1 LGQKASET
9 DSRRN
14 AAADIVK
21 KGSVITIITLI
32 SRPIG
37 FLREAIQAY
46 LFGATML
53 VDAFVVAFVFPE
65 LIQTLFV
72 TGATSAF
79 LIPVCSRYVD
89 DTEEFSRIYGT
100 FVNLAII
107 ILGLISLILF
117 FCSSHIMGI
126 TGFKPETQKIAAV
139 LFVIMIPVITLHAI
153 LSVQKAFLNVK
164 YHFAAPEMSGILWN
178 IIFILSALVLKDKI
192 GIYSLAVGVSAGSL
206 AQVLM
211 QIPWLRRNGIRYRFS
226 LSLKHPSVKEARK
239 LFIGALIA
247 TSVVPINSVVDKLIG
262 SHLPPGQVA
271 SLAYAFRI
279 FILPFSLFAVPVYTV
294 LFPTISRLYHQK
306 DWGSI
311 RSHID
316 SSMVLIFI
324 TLVPSTILLCLN
336 GNEIFKIL
344 YERGAFVAKDTVLAQ
359 RALFGF
365 GIGLLFYALS
375 ISFVRIFNAIHDVK
389 TPTLVGIGCIALNA
403 ILDYILMKPF
413 QNMGI
418 ALSTSIASF
427 YNFLMLYLILRK
439 RIGYKMSH
447 KTMRDIIKSLLAGVL
462 LALLIYLARHFVQG
476 NPYISLLTSTFLAIV
491 VYGLFFRHYYP
502 LLLKKNG
509 R

>member
-1 LGQKASET
+1 MEQKASET
-9 DSRRN
+9 HSRKN

-21 KGSVITIITLI
+21 KGSIITIITLI

-37 FLREAIQAY
+37 FIREAVQAY
-46 LFGATML
+46 LFGATEL
-53 VDAFVVAFVFPE
+53 VGAFVVASIFPE

-89 DTEEFSRIYGT
+89 DAEEFSRIYGT
-100 FVNLAII
+100 FINLAII
-107 ILGLISLILF
+107 ILGFISLILF
-117 FCSSHIMGI
+117 FCSPYIMSI
-126 TGFKPETQKIAAV
+126 TGFKPETQKIASM
-139 LFVIMIPVITLHAI
+139 LFIIMIPVIVLHAI

-178 IIFILSALVLKDKI
+178 IIFILSALTLKNRI
-192 GIYSLAVGVSAGSL
+192 GIYSLAVGMSVGSL

-211 QIPWLRRNGIRYRFS
+211 QIPWLRRHGIRYRFS

-239 LFIGALIA
+239 LFTGALIA

-262 SHLPPGQVA
+262 SYLPPGQVA

-306 DWGSI
+306 DWDGI

-316 SSMVLIFI
+316 SSMVLIFVA
-324 TLVPSTILLCLN
+324 LVPSTILFCLT
-336 GNEIFKIL
+336 GDEILKIL
-344 YERGAFVAKDTVLAQ
+344 YERGAFVARDTALAQ

-365 GIGLLFYALS
+365 SIGLLFYGLS

-389 TPTLVGIGCIALNA
+389 TPAIVGIGCIALNV

-427 YNFLMLYLILRK
+427 YNFLVLYLVLKK
-439 RIGYKMSH
+439 RIGYRMGR
-447 KTMRDIIKSLLAGVL
+447 KTMRDIIKSLLAGVI
-462 LALLIYLARHFVQG
+462 LALLIYLNRYFFQG
-476 NPYISLLTSTFLAIV
+476 NPYLSLVISAFLAV
-491 VYGLFFRHYYP
+491 AVYGVFFRHYYS
-502 LLLKKNG
+502 LLLRK

>member
-1 LGQKASET
+1 MEQKASET
-9 DSRRN
+9 DSRKS

-37 FLREAIQAY
+37 FVREAVQAY
-46 LFGATML
+46 LFGATEL
-53 VDAFVVAFVFPE
+53 VGAFVVASIFPE

-89 DTEEFSRIYGT
+89 DAEEFSRLYGT
-100 FVNLAII
+100 FINLAII
-107 ILGLISLILF
+107 ILGFISLILF
-117 FCSSHIMGI
+117 FCSPYIMSI
-126 TGFKPETQKIAAV
+126 TGFKPETQKIASM
-139 LFVIMIPVITLHAI
+139 LFIIMIPVIVLHAV

-178 IIFILSALVLKDKI
+178 IIFILSALTLRNRI
-192 GIYSLAVGVSAGSL
+192 GIYSLAVGMSVGSL

-211 QIPWLRRNGIRYRFS
+211 QIPWLKRHGIRYRFS

-239 LFIGALIA
+239 LFTGALIA

-262 SHLPPGQVA
+262 SYLPAGQVA

-306 DWGSI
+306 DWGGI

-316 SSMVLIFI
+316 SSMVLIFV
-324 TLVPSTILLCLN
+324 TLVPSTILFCLA
-336 GNEIFKIL
+336 GDAILKIL

-365 GIGLLFYALS
+365 SIGLLFYGLS

-389 TPTLVGIGCIALNA
+389 TPAIVGIGCIALNA

-427 YNFLMLYLILRK
+427 YNFLVLYLVLKK
-439 RIGYKMSH
+439 RIGYKMSR
-447 KTMRDIIKSLLAGVL
+447 KSMRDIIKSLLAGVV
-462 LALLIYLARHFVQG
+462 LALLIYSTRYFVQG
-476 NPYISLLTSTFLAIV
+476 NPYLSLLISAFLALA
-491 VYGLFFRHYYP
+491 VYGLFFRHYYS
-502 LLLKKNG
+502 LLLKK

>member
-1 LGQKASET
+1 MEQKVSET
-9 DSRRN
+9 HSRKN
-14 AAADIVK
+14 AAVDIVK

-37 FLREAIQAY
+37 FVREAVQAY

-89 DTEEFSRIYGT
+89 DTKEFSRIYGT
-100 FVNLAII
+100 FINLAVI
-107 ILGLISLILF
+107 ILGLVSLILF
-117 FCSSHIMGI
+117 FCGSRIMSI
-126 TGFKPETQKIAAV
+126 TGFNPETKKIAAV
-139 LFVIMIPVITLHAI
+139 LFVIMIPVIALHGI

-164 YHFAAPEMSGILWN
+164 YHFAAPEMSGIFWN
-178 IIFILSALVLKDKI
+178 IIFILSALTLKSRI

-211 QIPWLRRNGIRYRFS
+211 QIPWLKRHGIRYHFS
-226 LSLKHPSVKEARK
+226 LSFRHPSVKEAGK
-239 LFIGALIA
+239 LFTGALIA

-271 SLAYAFRI
+271 SLAYALRI

-306 DWGSI
+306 DWEGI

-316 SSMVLIFI
+316 SSMVLIFV
-324 TLVPSTILLCLN
+324 TLVPSTILLCLT
-336 GNEIFKIL
+336 GDEILKIL
-344 YERGAFVAKDTVLAQ
+344 YERGAFVASDTALAQ

-365 GIGLLFYALS
+365 SIGLLFYALS

-389 TPTLVGIGCIALNA
+389 TPAIVGIGCIVLNA

-427 YNFLMLYLILRK
+427 YNFLVLYLILKKRVGYRMARK
-439 RIGYKMSH
+439 S
-447 KTMRDIIKSLLAGVL
+447 MRDIIKSLLAGAMLV
-462 LALLIYLARHFVQG
+462 LLIYLTRYCFQG
-476 NPYISLLTSTFLAIV
+476 SPYVSLVISGFLAV
-491 VYGLFFRHYYP
+491 AVYGVFFRDYYSMFFR
-502 LLLKKNG
+502 KQ
-509 R
+509 